1 MQPASASLGGPCGS
15 TKPSRFSTAGA
26 GEKAFVASIFGQRK
40 LSRDGCGVS
49 SKIFVKRKGLVEW
62 KIKKKGGYIGC
73 ILICR
78 TSLSFFARGE
88 KRAPTSPP
96 SEAEGGARRTSGASV
111 FGNLKGVK

>member
-1 MQPASASLGGPCGS
+1 MARQTYVFRAAGRRGGL
-15 TKPSRFSTAGA
+15 
-26 GEKAFVASIFGQRK
+26 VASVFGQRK

-78 TSLSFFARGE
+78 TSPSFFARGE
-88 KRAPTSPP
+88 KRGPTSPP
-96 SEAEGGARRTSGASV
+96 SEAEGGLGGLVAPPS
-111 FGNLKGVK
+111 LEI